1 MFRGANKVTLDAKGR
16 MAMPARY
23 RDTLVERSEG
33 RLVATVDRADRC
45 LLIYPL
51 PDWEEI
57 ERKLMRLPTLNPQA
71 RRLQRLMVGHATD
84 LELDSH
90 GRVLV
95 PPKLREYAGLT
106 RQAMLI
112 GQGSRFELWDEQHWN
127 ERREAWLQAGEETG
141 ELLAQHTPVLPD
153 EVLAGLAVR
162 ADGRYCDATFGRGG
176 HTAAILG
183 ALGTGGRVVAI
194 DRDPDAIRAGQEQ
207 FAGEPRLTL
216 VRGSFGQLEERV
228 RAAGLEGE
236 LQGVLM
242 DLGVS
247 SPQLD
252 EAGRGFSFMQ
262 DGPLDMRMDNEAGQ
276 SAAQWL
282 ARAGERD
289 IVAVLRTLGEERFS
303 GRIARAIVTARAIQP
318 IERTGQLAAI
328 VAAAVP
334 TREPG
339 KHPATRTFQAIRIHV
354 NGELDALEAAL
365 PQAVRLLAPGG
376 RLCVISFHSLED
388 RIVKRF
394 MRREEQ
400 GDPVYAGLPEIPPHA
415 RPRLRRVGRAI
426 DASDAEV
433 ARNPRAR
440 SAVLRVAEKLAA

>member
-1 MFRGANKVTLDAKGR
+1 V
-16 MAMPARY
+16 
-23 RDTLVERSEG
+23 
-33 RLVATVDRADRC
+33 
-45 LLIYPL
+45 
-51 PDWEEI
+51 
-57 ERKLMRLPTLNPQA
+57 
-71 RRLQRLMVGHATD
+71 
-84 LELDSH
+84 
-90 GRVLV
+90 
-95 PPKLREYAGLT
+95 
-106 RQAMLI
+106 
-112 GQGSRFELWDEQHWN
+112 
-127 ERREAWLQAGEETG
+127 
-141 ELLAQHTPVLPD
+141 AQHTPVLPD

>member
-1 MFRGANKVTLDAKGR
+1 MT
-16 MAMPARY
+16 
-23 RDTLVERSEG
+23 
-33 RLVATVDRADRC
+33 
-45 LLIYPL
+45 
-51 PDWEEI
+51 
-57 ERKLMRLPTLNPQA
+57 
-71 RRLQRLMVGHATD
+71 
-84 LELDSH
+84 
-90 GRVLV
+90 
-95 PPKLREYAGLT
+95 
-106 RQAMLI
+106 
-112 GQGSRFELWDEQHWN
+112 
-127 ERREAWLQAGEETG
+127 
-141 ELLAQHTPVLPD
+141 QHTPVLPD

-183 ALGTGGRVVAI
+183 ALGPAGRVVAI
-194 DRDPDAIRAGQEQ
+194 DRDPDAIRAGQVQ

-228 RAAGLEGE
+228 RAAGLEGG

-252 EAGRGFSFMQ
+252 EARRGFSFMQ

-303 GRIARAIVTARAIQP
+303 GRIARAIVAARAVQP
-318 IERTGQLAAI
+318 IERTAQLAAI

-400 GDPVYAGLPEIPPHA
+400 GDPVYAGLPGIPPHA

-426 DASDAEV
+426 GASDAEV

-440 SAVLRVAEKLAA
+440 SAVLRIAERLAA